1 MSKSYFEKI
10 NRKTAPD
17 DDEIFTG
24 RVYRLRV
31 ENPPTVVI
39 EPGGLVAEFT
49 GREEEVDAFIAA
61 ETEKLEA

>member
-10 NRKTAPD
+10 PHQKSPD

-24 RVYRLRV
+24 RVYKMRV

-49 GREEEVDAFIAA
+49 GSEEEVDAFIAA